1 MTSENN
7 HPKTDTVSFR
17 QCLKGTWTDRIL
29 LVFLL
34 IGIAFL
40 WFQIEKTLSHG
51 LPTAYVYH
59 GKTLLASYPL
69 PKGDKVTHVAAEGEI
84 GVSDIEISKHGIHF
98 VSSPC
103 TTHYCMLSGHKKHTG
118 SVVAC
123 VPNHIMV
130 VIRGAS
136 DDTQPHFDAV
146 TE

>member
-1 MTSENN
+1 MTSEND
-7 HPKTDTVSFR
+7 HPKTDTVSFT
-17 QCLKGTWTDRIL
+17 QCLQGTWADRIL

-40 WFQIEKTLSHG
+40 WFQIEKTLSRG
-51 LPTAYVYH
+51 LPTVYVYY

-69 PKGDKVTHVAAEGEI
+69 PNDDKVIHVAAEGEI
-84 GVSDIEISKHGIHF
+84 GVSDIEISKHGVRFI
-98 VSSPC
+98 SSPC

-118 SVVAC
+118 SVIAC

-130 VIRGAS
+130 VIRGAT